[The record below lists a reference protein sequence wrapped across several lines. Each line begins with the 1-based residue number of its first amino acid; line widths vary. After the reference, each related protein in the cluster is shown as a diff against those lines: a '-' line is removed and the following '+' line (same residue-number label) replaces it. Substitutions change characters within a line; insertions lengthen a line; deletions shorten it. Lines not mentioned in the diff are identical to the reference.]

1 MSKTIAE
8 LVAEGKTVE
17 EITALAEK
25 EAAAA
30 QKKVKASS
38 KEIEAA
44 RMFIVND
51 VLDYLELLT
60 GEEVTDEDAAQVM
73 EEMKPIF
80 EMWEAAV
87 NYALTKKKPMSMAK
101 IKKNKSDDDDFTGK
115 FTKASNTGLNFF
127 DFLF

>member
-30 QKKVKASS
+30 QKKAQASS
-38 KEIEAA
+38 EEIEAA
-44 RMFIVND
+44 RAFIVND

-60 GEEVTDEDAAQVM
+60 GEEVTDEDAAQAM
-73 EEMKPIF
+73 EELKPIF

-87 NYALTKKKPMSMAK
+87 KYAQTKKKPMSMAK
-101 IKKNKSDDDDFTGK
+101 IKKSSNDDDFTGK